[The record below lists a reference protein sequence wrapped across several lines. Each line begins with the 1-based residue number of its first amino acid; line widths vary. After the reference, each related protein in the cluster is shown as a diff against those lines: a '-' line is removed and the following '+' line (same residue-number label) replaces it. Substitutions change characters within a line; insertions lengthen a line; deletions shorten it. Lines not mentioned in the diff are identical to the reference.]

1 MISTLLE
8 LSTPQLKALASA
20 ARRGELEPPIE
31 IALGTYCPGPFRKAL
46 GTEIAQAT
54 AKGIRGEALAILL
67 DTLAQDRERLEAKAL
82 KVDLVWTGPDI
93 AGDHSRD
100 TRIVVHEL
108 FRKARKSVLVSTFA
122 IYDGK
127 DLFTPLHE
135 TWLKNPEMTVK
146 LFVDI
151 HPGENGSSPTQVVS
165 KFRQDFKIHHWP
177 WERMPEVYYD
187 PRSLAQN
194 PGDRACLHAKCV
206 IVDDQEVFLTSAN
219 LTEAAQQRNIEAG
232 LVLASSSLACKVRDQ
247 FLSLVTAQALSRVV

>member
-1 MISTLLE
+1 VISTLLE

-46 GTEIAQAT
+46 GTEIAQAA

-67 DTLAQDRERLEAKAL
+67 DTLALDRDRREAKAL
-82 KVDLVWTGPDI
+82 QVDLVWTGPVI
-93 AGDHSRD
+93 PGDHSRD

-108 FRKARKSVLVSTFA
+108 FRKARRSVLVSTFA
-122 IYDGK
+122 LYDGK
-127 DLFTPLHE
+127 GLFSPLYE
-135 TWLKNPEMTVK
+135 TWQKHPGMTVK

-151 HPGENGSSPTQVVS
+151 HPEDHGLPPTQVVS

-177 WERMPEVYYD
+177 WERLPEVYYD
-187 PRSLAQN
+187 PRSLALN

-232 LVLASSSLACKVRDQ
+232 LVVSSALLACKVRDQ
-247 FLSLVTAQALSRVV
+247 FASLVSSGHVTRLT